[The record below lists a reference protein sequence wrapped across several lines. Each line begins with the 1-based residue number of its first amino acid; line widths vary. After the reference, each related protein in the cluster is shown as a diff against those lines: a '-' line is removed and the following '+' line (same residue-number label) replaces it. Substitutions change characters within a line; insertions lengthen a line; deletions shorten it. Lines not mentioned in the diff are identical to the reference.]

1 MLLEELDE
9 LSLDTPDAPEVLG
22 NFMARAV
29 ADDCVPPAY
38 IVNVADVQEPQA
50 LYVACCAVCPS
61 KFVFTQLAELEHVYS
76 TIGHCQVFTV
86 NIW

>member
-38 IVNVADVQEPQA
+38 IVNVTDVQDPKA
-50 LYVACCAVCPS
+50 LYVACCTA
-61 KFVFTQLAELEHVYS
+61 
-76 TIGHCQVFTV
+76 
-86 NIW
+86 N